1 MANETTTEAALMNQ
15 IVIRDN
21 GLWIPFPNLCVLTL
35 PVWAGNNA
43 PTPPPN
49 V

>member
-15 IVIRDN
+15 VQRDG

>member
-1 MANETTTEAALMNQ
+1 MATETTTEAALMN
-15 IVIRDN
+15 VVVRDR

-35 PVWAGNNA
+35 PVWAGPDT